1 MIIQFQKATPTPKEF
16 SFETDGV
23 LISGT
28 FEKVNNKL
36 VKISSTIKGNL
47 EVNCS
52 RCSKKFHLSLDEDIN
67 FRVSNGIY
75 KEKDNILE
83 DDIVETYDET
93 INFDE
98 IFGSEIESIR
108 NDFNFCEDCQDD
120 SEEFETQII

>member
-36 VKISSTIKGNL
+36 VKISSNIKGDL
-47 EVNCS
+47 GVNCS

-67 FRVSNGIY
+67 FRVSN
-75 KEKDNILE
+75 
-83 DDIVETYDET
+83 DIVETYDET

-98 IFGSEIESIR
+98 IFGSEIESIK